1 VAHARTV
8 RPDSSNPVRATRAL
22 AGRVQPGDIVL
33 LDQLDLD
40 RVTAESL
47 AAAEPS
53 AVVNVRASLSGRHP
67 AAGAAVLVGAGITLV
82 DDTGPGLLSAVRDGQ
97 VLRVHQGRVYDHERL
112 IGHGDVLTTESVAAA
127 QARARTGMLGKLE
140 AVGSDAV
147 AFLRGH
153 ESLLLEGAGLPELD
167 LPFDGRMVLVVGPG
181 DQSAAQA
188 RALRGWARENRA
200 LVVGAGEG
208 AASAARAGLRVD
220 LIVGDPVGSA
230 SPEPGPARLSK
241 RLAHALRIEHD
252 DVPSGLSPADLGILL
267 AADGDA
273 RVIVVTGAPVSYD
286 EMLERDRDSAASLL
300 ARRCGVR
307 RFPWPEHCWSR
318 RPAWPPWSS
327 RSSPCRA
334 ATTCCTSSGRRCR
347 GELPV
352 PPRDAR
358 RGADGDRGRRRARRG
373 TAVDHGE
380 PGTGA
385 TGNDRDG

>member
-1 VAHARTV
+1 MEGQHRRVRLFGRRASEPELPGVVAHARTV

-167 LPFDGRMVLVVGPG
+167 LAFDGRMVLVVGPG

-300 ARRCGVR
+300 AIRLRAGARVVDAAAVAAMRSPAIPLAGALLVAATGVAALVVALLAV
-307 RFPWPEHCWSR
+307 PGSHNLLHQL
-318 RPAWPPWSS
+318 
-327 RSSPCRA
+327 RA
-334 ATTCCTSSGRRCR
+334 A
-347 GELPV
+347 LPW
-352 PPRDAR
+352 
-358 RGADGDRGRRRARRG
+358 
-373 TAVDHGE
+373 
-380 PGTGA
+380 
-385 TGNDRDG
+385 